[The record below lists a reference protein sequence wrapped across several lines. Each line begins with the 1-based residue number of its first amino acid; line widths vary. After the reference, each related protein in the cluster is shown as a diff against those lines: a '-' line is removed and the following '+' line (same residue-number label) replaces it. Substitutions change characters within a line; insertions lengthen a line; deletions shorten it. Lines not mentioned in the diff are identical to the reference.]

1 MLSGSCKPYKAF
13 SCCGL
18 TDHMF
23 THRSIHACMILGNH
37 NAFQHMN
44 MGSWSLARQG
54 HKEWPYTQ
62 DTLPTEAT
70 AILKRL
76 GSTTPPYL
84 RLQHSTAQHST
95 AQHSTAQHST
105 VVPADR
111 YLEATKD
118 RILSIRA
125 LMGPAS
131 ECHSALDSSTL
142 PKASNSTNRPAHVH
156 AQLRQC
162 PCCCTKQAAVHHV
175 PNCSRRVPNCGKTC

>member
-1 MLSGSCKPYKAF
+1 MAQRGTAQHGTAWYGAARHSVAR
-13 SCCGL
+13 
-18 TDHMF
+18 
-23 THRSIHACMILGNH
+23 RSTAPRGMALRS
-37 NAFQHMN
+37 AAQH
-44 MGSWSLARQG
+44 S
-54 HKEWPYTQ
+54 
-62 DTLPTEAT
+62 T
-70 AILKRL
+70 AQH
-76 GSTTPPYL
+76 STAQHSTA
-84 RLQHSTAQHST
+84 QHSTAQHST